1 MIHTL
6 RLDNKK
12 MVTDFV
18 TEPQIGDILQ
28 RDDNSFIRIGN
39 LSKQVKNFEEYVTLE
54 QKPRDILHTNED
66 GTSANFNVSADLPI
80 IAQGD
85 LVLDFKK
92 QNSRFVALKNVIVEE
107 LDLMAL
113 GFDTIEDILRKNKL
127 SSPLI
132 RQKIFFVACV
142 LKASS
147 GTYIY
152 SGANNNR
159 VVLRANGSVPISGV
173 PIALE
178 GNLDVVWNKKHVQRI
193 ISSNPINTIF
203 QAVSKRKLG
212 WEILG

>member
-12 MVTDFV
+12 LVTDFV

-39 LSKQVKNFEEYVTLE
+39 LRKQVKNFDDFVTLE
-54 QKPRDILHTNED
+54 QKPRDILHINED
-66 GTSANFNVSADLPI
+66 GTSANFNVSAELPI
-80 IAQGD
+80 VAKGD

-107 LDLMAL
+107 LDLMAI
-113 GFDTIEDILRKNKL
+113 GFDTIEEILRKNKL
-127 SSPLI
+127 SGPII
-132 RQKIFFVACV
+132 RPKIFFVACV

-147 GTYIY
+147 GTYVY

-173 PIALE
+173 SVALD
-178 GNLDVVWNKKHVQRI
+178 GNLDVVWNKKNVQRI
-193 ISSNPINTIF
+193 ISSKPINCIF